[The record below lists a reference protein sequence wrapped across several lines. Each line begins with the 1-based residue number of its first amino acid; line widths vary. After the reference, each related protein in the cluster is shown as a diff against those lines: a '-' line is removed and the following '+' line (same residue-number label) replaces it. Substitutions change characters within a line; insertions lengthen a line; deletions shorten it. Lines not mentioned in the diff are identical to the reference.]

1 MPIQHKKVL
10 ERKIVN
16 RSDSDKGRFTGAM
29 ENINLA
35 SARLKQSMY
44 EAHLALNTELS
55 HVQKKMLKLLTL
67 QRFKSNELAMTGKT
81 PVLHQPTA
89 RKH

>member
-1 MPIQHKKVL
+1 
-10 ERKIVN
+10 
-16 RSDSDKGRFTGAM
+16 M

-44 EAHLALNTELS
+44 EVHLALNSELS
-55 HVQKKMLKLLTL
+55 QAQKMLKLLTL

-81 PVLHQPTA
+81 PVLHQPAA